1 MVLFYTLASVTL
13 VSLISLWGILFL
25 ILNRQVFERVIFVSL
40 ALSSGVLLATSFLDL
55 YPEALRLLP
64 DQAPYLI
71 LAGIGLFFLIEKII
85 HWHHCAEGEECQE
98 KPLAYLSL
106 VGDAIHNFV
115 DGVTIAAAFMVS
127 LPLGFSTTLAVV
139 AHEIPHELSDF
150 SLLIYAGFST
160 KKALFYNLL
169 SALTAILGAALTLFI
184 SSRYLNL
191 TNYLLPLTAG
201 NFIYIAAS
209 DLFPELRKKSRL
221 GETLVQ
227 AGLIFLGIV
236 IIVLLKS
243 WVKES

>member
-1 MVLFYTLASVTL
+1 MIIAYIIVFTLMGSVG
-13 VSLISLWGILFL
+13 SLIGSYFL
-25 ILNRQVFERVIFVSL
+25 LLKQKITESFSNMLISFAAG
-40 ALSSGVLLATSFLDL
+40 ALIATAFLDL
-55 YPEALRLLP
+55 FPEA
-64 DQAPYLI
+64 
-71 LAGIGLFFLIEKII
+71 
-85 HWHHCAEGEECQE
+85 AE
-98 KPLAYLSL
+98 AA
-106 VGDAIHNFV
+106 GDANIFMPALLGFLSFFIAERYIRLFHYHHSHGKKPSTLLVLIGDGIHNFV